1 MQYLIYLLV
10 ATPLLLGWLF
20 WASDRPLPPP
30 MFQSG
35 IEALQPRTE
44 PPTVP
49 PFAPNRVARNT
60 AAPRNE

>member
-20 WASDRPLPPP
+20 WEADRPPLPP

-35 IEALQPRTE
+35 IDALQTRAE
-44 PPTVP
+44 PATVP
-49 PFAPNRVARNT
+49 PASPKRIARNT